1 MGLAGPSRP
10 SRRVRHSVAKKNLRT
25 DALLVRR
32 VPVGEADFI
41 VTLFTEARGIL
52 SAVAR
57 SARKPSKRV
66 AALEPM
72 HLLRVSLD
80 EREHQDLLVLVEAS
94 IAHPR
99 LHLVEALA
107 PMEAAGRALRWIRS
121 VAPPGTRE
129 PALYATLN
137 ELLDALDDPSRGNPE
152 PRLATGG
159 LRILA
164 DIGFALVLD
173 RCVRCGRSCPLDA
186 PACLDPAFG
195 GLVCRACGG
204 ARLVVRSDLRARIDA
219 ASAGDDH
226 ALRDEDARIVVDLVD
241 AVIAAHVR

>member
-1 MGLAGPSRP
+1 
-10 SRRVRHSVAKKNLRT
+10 
-25 DALLVRR
+25 LLVRR
-32 VPVGEADFI
+32 VPVGDADII

-57 SARKPSKRV
+57 SARKSNKRV

-80 EREHQDLLVLVEAS
+80 EREGQDLAILIETT
-94 IAHPR
+94 ITHPR
-99 LHLVEALA
+99 LHLVEALG
-107 PMEAAGRALRWIRS
+107 PMEAAGRALRWLRT

-129 PALYATLN
+129 PALFATLN
-137 ELLDALDDPSRGNPE
+137 ELLDALNDPSHGNPE
-152 PRLATGG
+152 TVLAAGG

-173 RCVRCGRSCPLDA
+173 RCVRCSRACPLEA
-186 PACLDPAFG
+186 PACLDPLLG

-204 ARLVVRSDLRARIDA
+204 ARMVLKSDLRARIDSA
-219 ASAGDDH
+219 AAGDDR
-226 ALRDEDARIVVDLVD
+226 ALRDEDARIVTDLVD
-241 AVIAAHVR
+241 AVISMHAKPTK

>member
-1 MGLAGPSRP
+1 MKRT
-10 SRRVRHSVAKKNLRT
+10 RNTVAKKNFRT

-32 VPVGEADFI
+32 VPVGDADVI

-57 SARKPSKRV
+57 SARKPTKRL

-80 EREHQDLLVLVEAS
+80 ERDHQDLAILVETA

-99 LHLVEALA
+99 LHLVETLA
-107 PMEAAGRALRWIRS
+107 PMEAAGRALRWIRT
-121 VAPPGTRE
+121 VTPPGTRE
-129 PALYATLN
+129 PALFATLN
-137 ELLDALDDPSRGNPE
+137 ELLDALNDPSRGTADTQ
-152 PRLATGG
+152 LATGG

-173 RCVRCGRSCPLDA
+173 RCVRCGRPCPLDA
-186 PACLDPAFG
+186 PACLDPSFG

-204 ARLVVRSDLRARIDA
+204 ARMVVRADLRARIDA
-219 ASAGDDH
+219 AAAGDNQ
-226 ALRDEDARIVVDLVD
+226 AMREEDARIVIDLVD
-241 AVIAAHVR
+241 AVMTAHAAPAR

>member
-1 MGLAGPSRP
+1 M
-10 SRRVRHSVAKKNLRT
+10 
-25 DALLVRR
+25 RR
-32 VPVGEADFI
+32 VPVGDADII

-57 SARKPSKRV
+57 SARKPSKRL
-66 AALEPM
+66 ASLEPM

-80 EREHQDLLVLVEAS
+80 ERDHQDLAVLVETS

-99 LHLVEALA
+99 LHLVESLA
-107 PMEAAGRALRWIRS
+107 PMEAAGRALRWLRT

-129 PALYATLN
+129 PALFATLN
-137 ELLDALDDPSRGNPE
+137 ELLDALDDPSRGHPE
-152 PRLATGG
+152 SQLATGG

-173 RCVRCGRSCPLDA
+173 RCVRCGRACPLDA
-186 PACLDPAFG
+186 PACLDPILG

-204 ARLVVRSDLRARIDA
+204 ARLVVRSDLRARVDA
-219 ASAGDDH
+219 AAAGDDR
-226 ALRDEDARIVVDLVD
+226 ALRVEDARIVIDLVD
-241 AVIAAHVR
+241 AVIAAHTAPVR